1 MKILWITNTT
11 FPAPS
16 RALDIPE
23 PVTGGWMYGLANQ
36 IASTEGIRLAVA
48 TIYRGNDLKTFDIDG
63 VLYYLL
69 PQHTTSG
76 YSKGLEPFWQKV
88 CADFQ
93 PDVIHIHGTEY
104 THGLAC
110 MRACS
115 SLNYVVSIQGL
126 VSVYARYYYAGIRKS
141 DIFKNITF
149 RDIIRCDT
157 IFEEKRNFIKRSVF
171 EKEYIQRTKHVIGR
185 TGWDYAHTKALNPSV
200 SYHFCNETLRDSF
213 YTSPKWNS
221 TCKTD
226 YTIFLSQAGCP
237 LKGLHQVLKVVALLK
252 QDFPHI
258 KVRVAGHSIINT
270 ATLIDKIKLSGYGA
284 YLRQLIKQLN
294 LHDQVEFAGLL
305 AEDKMIA
312 EYLNAH
318 LFICPSSIE
327 NSPNSLGEAQLLGV
341 PTIAS
346 YVGGVPNMID
356 HGETGLLYR
365 FEEVEMLAEHIRRI
379 FTDTTLTMDLSENGI
394 KAAKKRHHQKEN
406 LNRMIEIYRLVG
418 KTI

>member
-1 MKILWITNTT
+1 MRTLWITNTI

-16 RALDIPE
+16 RALGIPE
-23 PVTGGWMYGLANQ
+23 PVVGGWMYGLANQ

-48 TIYRGNDLKTFDIDG
+48 TTYRGNDLKTFDIDG

-69 PQHTTSG
+69 PLHTTSG
-76 YSKGLEPFWQKV
+76 YPKGLEPFWQKV
-88 CADFQ
+88 CVDFQ

-126 VSVYARYYYAGIRKS
+126 VSVCARYYYAGIKKS

-149 RDIIRCDT
+149 RDIIRRNT
-157 IFEEKRNFIKRSVF
+157 IFEGKRNFIKRGVF

-185 TGWDYAHTKALNPSV
+185 TGWDDAHTKIINSSV
-200 SYHFCNETLRDSF
+200 NYHSCNETLRDGF
-213 YTSPKWNS
+213 YASPKWNN

-226 YTIFLSQAGCP
+226 YTIFISQADYP
-237 LKGLHQVLKVVALLK
+237 YKGLHQVLKAIALLK
-252 QDFPHI
+252 QDFPYI
-258 KVRVAGHSIINT
+258 KVRVAGHNIINT

-284 YLRQLIKQLN
+284 YIRKLIKQLN
-294 LHDQVEFAGLL
+294 LYNRMQFTGSLT
-305 AEDKMIA
+305 EDKMIA

-318 LFICPSSIE
+318 LFICPSSVE

-346 YVGGVPNMID
+346 YVGGLPDMIE
-356 HGETGLLYR
+356 HEKSGLLYR
-365 FEEVEMLAEHIRRI
+365 FEEVEMLVEYIRRI
-379 FTDTTLTMDLSENGI
+379 FTNTTLAMNLSENGI

-406 LNRMIEIYRLVG
+406 LNRMIEIYQMIV
-418 KTI
+418 K